1 MKIYIST
8 SDKYVHLM
16 EPFAFLFNK
25 FWSSDQQVVVL
36 GYNKPDFKL
45 PNNFKF
51 ISMGI
56 SRNDPKE
63 WSTDLR
69 NYFQS
74 IDDEWFIYGTEDMFL
89 LHPVNFNSL
98 NKLKT
103 YMKPGVGR
111 INITN
116 DVYHRKDWLPIED
129 NVIKLTQTAEYR
141 ISCIYSIWNRE
152 YMLKYLQPEMTP
164 WEFEVNGSSAT
175 NNDGYEMIGLK
186 SDFPLHLS
194 IAIRRGNFS
203 NLDFRF
209 DNEYHRTLDQS
220 VINEM
225 INNKILEYE

>member
-8 SDKYVHLM
+8 SDRYTALI

-25 FWSSDQQVVVL
+25 FWSSDQQVVIL
-36 GYNKPDFKL
+36 GYTKPDCKL
-45 PNNFKF
+45 PENFEF

-69 NYFQS
+69 KYFQS

-89 LHPVNFNSL
+89 VYPVDFNSL

-116 DVYHRKDWLPIED
+116 DVCRKDCSILED
-129 NVIKLTQTAEYR
+129 NVVELTQTADYR

-164 WEFEVNGSSAT
+164 WEFEIDGSIAT
-175 NNDGYEMIGLK
+175 NNDGYQILGLN
-186 SDFPLHLS
+186 SDFPVQLS
-194 IAIRRGNFS
+194 LAVRRGNFS

-220 VINEM
+220 VLNEM
-225 INNKILEYE
+225 TEKGILEYE

>member
-8 SDKYVHLM
+8 SDRYTALI

-25 FWSSDQQVVVL
+25 FWSSDQQVVIL
-36 GYNKPDFKL
+36 GYTKPDCKL
-45 PNNFKF
+45 PENFEF
-51 ISMGI
+51 VSMGV

-69 NYFQS
+69 KYFQS

-89 LHPVNFNSL
+89 VYPVDFNSL

-116 DVYHRKDWLPIED
+116 DACRKDCSILED
-129 NVIKLTQTAEYR
+129 NVVELTQTADYR

-164 WEFEVNGSSAT
+164 WEFELEGSIAT
-175 NNDGYEMIGLK
+175 NNDGYKILGLN
-186 SDFPLHLS
+186 SDFPVHLS
-194 IAIRRGNFS
+194 LAVRRGNFS
-203 NLDFRF
+203 NLDFSF

-220 VINEM
+220 VLNEM
-225 INNKILEYE
+225 AEKGILEYE